1 MSQVRSTIESIQNS
15 LQEHFGQFVDWYWH
29 WNQPDPLHKLP
40 KLSRSESL
48 QLFTSILDVYAGM
61 LEGYGKTM
69 KYRDSGDYSGCTLDD
84 MFDTSEFLH
93 RMPRSLRP
101 FMSRFVQ
108 TQLFSNLIVSKTQCS
123 ATSSSSL
130 LALLDFP
137 VLFFD
142 KYLTLMSRPFEDRFN
157 HLRKVLYKHSNRIL
171 LISLHSG
178 QENSPSKSHSCDV
191 DDSTLDSLSL
201 GELTDI
207 GSNLILAADIYCA
220 ECNIQLPIKYS
231 IHSDRYQ
238 CPFCLSKVNPL
249 LRVFSEEEG
258 IQTYSL
264 LTPQEVKESED
275 SLECL
280 YSRYVLSSLRK
291 SIQPVLPLSLASMLF
306 YLSPGKAFVRSVLN
320 AWCGINEEIMVEN
333 ENGWIEDMELGIFSS
348 TPMLAE
354 NGELILQGLTP
365 DVINMVNEIIKYLSS
380 GDVETACKL
389 FLYCR
394 GGDVHEC
401 FHRYSPFV
409 LCLKT
414 RPMGEFLELCVLLTN
429 FNVAGVRQLVDKWKM
444 QYEAVC
450 LVWSCGMDEK

>member
-1 MSQVRSTIESIQNS
+1 MNLDTGGLLHSQDFDPLPTLPDCSIREWPYHLDLLSQVRSTIESIQYS

-29 WNQPDPLHKLP
+29 WNEPDPLHKLP

-84 MFDTSEFLH
+84 MFDTPEFLH

-142 KYLTLMSRPFEDRFN
+142 KYLTLMNRPFEDRFN

-178 QENSPSKSHSCDV
+178 QGPSPSKSHSCDI

-201 GELTDI
+201 GELAEVDPDI
-207 GSNLILAADIYCA
+207 VMAADIYCT
-220 ECNIQLPIKYS
+220 ECNLQIPIKYS
-231 IHSDRYQ
+231 IHMDCYQ

-249 LRVFSEEEG
+249 LRVFSDEG
-258 IQTYSL
+258 VQTFSL
-264 LTPQEVKESED
+264 LTPQEVRESAD
-275 SLECL
+275 TVECL
-280 YSRYVLSSLRK
+280 YSRYVLSSLRTHLV
-291 SIQPVLPLSLASMLF
+291 PVLPLSLASMLF
-306 YLSPGKAFVRSVLN
+306 YLRPEKAFFRSILN
-320 AWCGINEEIMVEN
+320 AWCGISEAIQVDN
-333 ENGWIEDMELGIFSS
+333 ENRWIEDMELGIFSS
-348 TPMLAE
+348 TPLLAE
-354 NGELILQGLTP
+354 NGELILEGLTP
-365 DVINMVNEIIKYLSS
+365 DIINMVNEIIKYLSS

-394 GGDVHEC
+394 GGDVHAC
-401 FHRYSPFV
+401 FHRYVMNSHV
-409 LCLKT
+409 
-414 RPMGEFLELCVLLTN
+414 V
-429 FNVAGVRQLVDKWKM
+429 
-444 QYEAVC
+444 
-450 LVWSCGMDEK
+450 

>member
-1 MSQVRSTIESIQNS
+1 
-15 LQEHFGQFVDWYWH
+15 
-29 WNQPDPLHKLP
+29 
-40 KLSRSESL
+40 
-48 QLFTSILDVYAGM
+48 
-61 LEGYGKTM
+61 M

-142 KYLTLMSRPFEDRFN
+142 KYLPLMSRPFEDRFN

>member
-1 MSQVRSTIESIQNS
+1 
-15 LQEHFGQFVDWYWH
+15 
-29 WNQPDPLHKLP
+29 
-40 KLSRSESL
+40 
-48 QLFTSILDVYAGM
+48 
-61 LEGYGKTM
+61 M

-409 LCLKT
+409 MCLKT

-429 FNVAGVRQLVDKWKM
+429 FNVAGVRQLVDKWKL